1 MPDPRDPNRIER
13 AIARSLDPRRRLS
26 RRLFLR
32 DAGRGAVIGG
42 AMLSLPAILAA
53 CGIGPGASGSA
64 GASAS
69 ALASG
74 GAPVGGEPSGN
85 LIFANW
91 PLYIDQDEDT
101 GESPTL
107 QMFTDETGIEV
118 DYQEAIQ
125 DNQEFFGTIQP
136 ALAEGQDTGWDIIVM
151 TDWMLGKMAGLG
163 YLETID
169 VAASVPNFV
178 ANAGDKYKNPSFD
191 PNNAHSVPWQS
202 GITGIAYNP
211 ELTGRPIT
219 SLADLFDPAFH
230 GKVGMFGDS
239 TDLPNLTLLAAG
251 VDPETST
258 EDDWRRAAGL
268 LAKQRQQGIVH
279 DYFTQGYINALSNGE
294 VALTMAWSGD
304 IFQED
309 LTGSSRL
316 EFVVPTEGAII
327 WTDCMCIPKAAQH
340 PLDAI
345 TLMDYVYRPD
355 VAATI
360 AAGAQ
365 YITPVPASQ
374 AILERRANEASG
386 AEAQLLHQVASSP
399 LVFPSAED
407 RAKLHTY
414 RVFENEDELVTWN
427 HIFAP
432 YQA

>member
-211 ELTGRPIT
+211 ALTGRDIT
-219 SLADLFDPAFH
+219 SFADLLDPAFE
-230 GKVGMFGDS
+230 GRIGMFSEVRDS
-239 TDLPNLTLLAAG
+239 LSLALLHNG
-251 VDPETST
+251 VKPADAT
-258 EDDWRRAAGL
+258 EDDVRAANDVLKEQAPLVRGYYGNEYAQE
-268 LAKQRQQGIVH
+268 LA
-279 DYFTQGYINALSNGE
+279 NGSLA
-294 VALTMAWSGD
+294 VTMAWSGD
-304 IFQED
+304 VFQLQFDNPD
-309 LTGSSRL
+309 LR
-316 EFVVPTEGAII
+316 FVVPEKGGILWIDNMA
-327 WTDCMCIPKAAQH
+327 IPKGAQH
-340 PLDAI
+340 PADA
-345 TLMDYVYRPD
+345 LAMFDFVYRPE
-355 VAATI
+355 I
-360 AAGAQ
+360 AAQ
-365 YITPVPASQ
+365 ITEYVNYICPVPAAQ
-374 AILERRANEASG
+374 DIIRQHAEEAETEEDRDYYTAV
-386 AEAQLLHQVASSP
+386 AESP
-399 LVFPSAED
+399 LVFPTEEMLANLYSY
-407 RAKLHTY
+407 KVLS
-414 RVFENEDELVTWN
+414 EDEEQLWNTLFQEVT
-427 HIFAP
+427 
-432 YQA
+432 QG